1 MTVAFKKLPRAL
13 ERLESLIGDFIYHR
27 LYQIDVQKNSMEKN
41 KVFLNKVLKQLN
53 SDIEQQPKIS
63 LTEISLFTKFNISLT
78 QISLF
83 TKFNSAW
90 VVKLHV
96 KCRLLEE
103 NGKKST
109 WLGSGD
115 EFLHIMLKKKN
126 SF

>member
-1 MTVAFKKLPRAL
+1 MAFKKLPRAL

-63 LTEISLFTKFNISLT
+63 LTEISLFTKFN
-78 QISLF
+78 
-83 TKFNSAW
+83 SAW

-103 NGKKST
+103 NGKNLHG
-109 WLGSGD
+109 LG
-115 EFLHIMLKKKN
+115 LVMN
-126 SF
+126 SYI